1 MTTGTDLQSQMQAV
15 GWLCLALESDHPGY
29 IAAQADEAEA
39 GGYTDTAA
47 GLRGLI
53 VELCESGA
61 S

>member
-1 MTTGTDLQSQMQAV
+1 MSTFQMQAV
-15 GWLCLALESDHPGY
+15 GWLCQALESDHPGY